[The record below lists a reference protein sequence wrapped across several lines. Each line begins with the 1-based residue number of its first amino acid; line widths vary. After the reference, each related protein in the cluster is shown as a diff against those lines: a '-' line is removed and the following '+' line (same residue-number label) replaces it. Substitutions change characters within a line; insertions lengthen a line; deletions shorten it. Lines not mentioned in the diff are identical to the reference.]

1 MKKWTKKTKR
11 TVALGLVAVAVIGG
25 GSAYAYSSSQ
35 SKQKLEAAQ
44 AEVMNQETTLKSLN
58 RDLKGYFDK
67 KSPSYLVENMQE
79 SQVKDFKKEVEKAT
93 SLKETTTKVDHTSFD
108 KEVEAV
114 KKTMTT
120 LEKTFEQQQAANN
133 LFQGTAVNGAKISKD
148 LPIADDLKQ
157 ETIDQ
162 VKKSVEKS
170 TSDFEKTVQSLAVEA
185 ENQVKQLD
193 KAKQATAKVYK
204 DKVISTDTKL
214 YDAAKTEVDKIKN
227 AKAKK
232 ALTDQLSKVKADMD
246 KKTADETK
254 GQAETKQ
261 ESGAPQQ
268 QAKTPEAQE
277 TAQAPT
283 QTNQEQTTPDYT
295 GTGGATDNGG
305 YVPQTPQPQAPQEQ
319 TPPTSNGG
327 GGNTGT
333 TPPVQPEQP
342 TEPSK
347 PAGPPA
353 GTVGP
358 FYSEDACWAY
368 AESQGWSGFAVT
380 IIDGAMYISP
390 R

>member
-1 MKKWTKKTKR
+1 MKKWTKKT
-11 TVALGLVAVAVIGG
+11 VALSLVAIAVIGG

-44 AEVMNQETTLKSLN
+44 AEVMNQETKLKSLN

-79 SQVKDFKKEVEKAT
+79 SQIKDFKKDVEKAT
-93 SLKETTTKVDHTSFD
+93 SLKETTVKVDHSNFD

-114 KKTMTT
+114 NKTMTT
-120 LEKTFEQQQAANN
+120 LETTFEQQQAVNK
-133 LFQGTAVNGAKISKD
+133 LFQGAAVNGAKISKE

-157 ETIDQ
+157 ATIDQ
-162 VKKSVEKS
+162 VKKSVEKP
-170 TSDFEKTVQSLAVEA
+170 TSDFEKTIQSLAGEA

-193 KAKQATAKVYK
+193 KAKQATEKVYK

-214 YDAAKTEVDKIKN
+214 YDTAKEEVDKIKN
-227 AKAKK
+227 EKAKK
-232 ALTDQLSKVKADMD
+232 VFTDQLSKVKADID
-246 KKTADETK
+246 KKAAEEAK

-261 ESGAPQQ
+261 ESSTPQQ

-277 TAQAPT
+277 AAQAPT
-283 QTNQEQTTPDYT
+283 QENQGQTTPDYT

-305 YVPQTPQPQAPQEQ
+305 YVPQTPQPQVPQEQ
-319 TPPTSNGG
+319 TPPASNGG

-342 TEPSK
+342 TEPSQ
-347 PAGPPA
+347 PVGPPA

-358 FYSEDACWAY
+358 FYSDDECLAY
-368 AESQGWSGFAVT
+368 ARSQGWKGYAT
-380 IIDGAMYISP
+380 IIIDGAMYISP

>member
-1 MKKWTKKTKR
+1 MKKWTNKTKK
-11 TVALGLVAVAVIGG
+11 TVALGLVAIALIGG

-44 AEVMNQETTLKSLN
+44 AEVMKQETTLKSLN

-67 KSPSYLVENMQE
+67 KSPSFLVENMQE
-79 SQVKDFKKEVEKAT
+79 SQVKDFKKEVEKTT
-93 SLKETTTKVDHTSFD
+93 SLKETTPKVDHTSFD
-108 KEVEAV
+108 KEVEAIN
-114 KKTMTT
+114 KTMTT
-120 LEKTFEQQQAANN
+120 LEKTFEQQQAVNK
-133 LFQGTAVNGAKISKD
+133 LFQGAAVNGAKISKE
-148 LPIADDLKQ
+148 LPITDDLKQ

-193 KAKQATAKVYK
+193 KAKQATEKVYK
-204 DKVISTDTKL
+204 DKVISTDAKL
-214 YDAAKTEVDKIKN
+214 YDTAKAEVDKVKN

-232 ALTDQLSKVKADMD
+232 ALTDQLSKVKADID
-246 KKTADETK
+246 KKAAEEVK

-261 ESGAPQQ
+261 ESGTPQQ

-283 QTNQEQTTPDYT
+283 QGNQGQPTTDYT
-295 GTGGATDNGG
+295 GSGGVTDTGG
-305 YVPQTPQPQAPQEQ
+305 YVPQTPQPQVPQEQ

-327 GGNTGT
+327 GGNTGAT
-333 TPPVQPEQP
+333 SPVQPEQP

>member
-1 MKKWTKKTKR
+1 MKKWTNKTKK
-11 TVALGLVAVAVIGG
+11 TVALGLVVIAVIGG
-25 GSAYAYSSSQ
+25 GSAYAYSSGQ

-44 AEVMNQETTLKSLN
+44 TEVNNQETTLKTLN

-79 SQVKDFKKEVEKAT
+79 SKIKELKKEVENAT
-93 SLKETTTKVDHTSFD
+93 SLKETTLKVDHTSFD
-108 KEVEAV
+108 NEVEAV
-114 KKTMTT
+114 NKTMTT
-120 LEKTFEQQQAANN
+120 LETTFEQQQAVNK
-133 LFQGTAVNGAKISKD
+133 LFQETAVNGAKISKE

-162 VKKSVEKS
+162 VKKLVEKP
-170 TSDFEKTVQSLAVEA
+170 TSDFEKTIQSLTTEA

-214 YDAAKTEVDKIKN
+214 YDTAKTEVDKVKN

-232 ALTDQLSKVKADMD
+232 ALTDQLSKVKADID
-246 KKTADETK
+246 KKAAEEEK

-261 ESGAPQQ
+261 ESGTPQQ

-283 QTNQEQTTPDYT
+283 QTDQGQATPDYT
-295 GTGGATDNGG
+295 GSGGATDNGG
-305 YVPQTPQPQAPQEQ
+305 YVPQTPQPQVPQEQ

-327 GGNTGT
+327 GGA

>member
-11 TVALGLVAVAVIGG
+11 KVVLGLVAIAVIGG

-79 SQVKDFKKEVEKAT
+79 SQIKDLKKEVENAT
-93 SLKETTTKVDHTSFD
+93 SLKETTLKVDRTSFD
-108 KEVEAV
+108 KEVESLN
-114 KKTMTT
+114 KTMTT
-120 LEKTFEQQQAANN
+120 LEKTFEQQQSVNK

-148 LPIADDLKQ
+148 LPIVDDLKQ
-157 ETIDQ
+157 EKIDQ
-162 VKKSVEKS
+162 VKKSVKKQ
-170 TSDFEKTVQSLAVEA
+170 TSDFNKTVQSLAVEA
-185 ENQVKQLD
+185 ENQLKQLD
-193 KAKQATAKVYK
+193 KAKQSTAKVYK

-214 YDAAKTEVDKIKN
+214 YDTATAEVNKIKN
-227 AKAKK
+227 SKAKK
-232 ALTDQLSKVKADMD
+232 ALTDQLNKVKAAMD
-246 KKTADETK
+246 KKNANEEK
-254 GQAETKQ
+254 AQAETKQ
-261 ESGAPQQ
+261 ENGTPQQ

-277 TAQAPT
+277 TVQAPT
-283 QTNQEQTTPDYT
+283 QTDQGQITPDYT
-295 GTGGATDNGG
+295 GTGGASDNGG
-305 YVPQTPQPQAPQEQ
+305 YVPQTPQPQVPQEQ
-319 TPPTSNGG
+319 TPPNSNGG
-327 GGNTGT
+327 GGNAGT

>member
-1 MKKWTKKTKR
+1 MKKWTNKTKK
-11 TVALGLVAVAVIGG
+11 TVALCLVAVAVIGG
-25 GSAYAYSSSQ
+25 GSAYAYSSGQ

-44 AEVMNQETTLKSLN
+44 TEVKKQEATLKTLN

-79 SQVKDFKKEVEKAT
+79 SKIKELKKEVENAT
-93 SLKETTTKVDHTSFD
+93 SLKETTLKVDHTSFD

-114 KKTMTT
+114 NKTMTK
-120 LEKTFEQQQAANN
+120 LETTFEKQQAVNK
-133 LFQGTAVNGAKISKD
+133 LFQEKAVNGAEISKE

-162 VKKSVEKS
+162 VKKSVEKP
-170 TSDFEKTVQSLAVEA
+170 TSDFEKTIQSLTAEA
-185 ENQVKQLD
+185 ENQLKQLD
-193 KAKQATAKVYK
+193 KAKQATTKVYK

-214 YDAAKTEVDKIKN
+214 YDTAKTEVDKVKN

-232 ALTDQLSKVKADMD
+232 ALTDQLSKVKADID
-246 KKTADETK
+246 KKAAEEAK

-261 ESGAPQQ
+261 ESGTPQQ
-268 QAKTPEAQE
+268 QAKTTEAQE

-283 QTNQEQTTPDYT
+283 QGNQGQPTPDYT

-305 YVPQTPQPQAPQEQ
+305 YVPQTPQPQVPQEQ

-347 PAGPPA
+347 PVGPPA

>member
-1 MKKWTKKTKR
+1 MKKWTNKTKK
-11 TVALGLVAVAVIGG
+11 TVALGLVAIAVIGG

-44 AEVMNQETTLKSLN
+44 TEVKNQEATLKSLN
-58 RDLKGYFDK
+58 RDLKGYLDK

-79 SQVKDFKKEVEKAT
+79 SQIKELKKEVEKAT
-93 SLKETTTKVDHTSFD
+93 SLKETTIKVDHSTFD

-114 KKTMTT
+114 NETMTT
-120 LEKTFEQQQAANN
+120 LETTFEQQQAVNK
-133 LFQGTAVNGAKISKD
+133 LFQGAAVNGAKISKD

-162 VKKSVEKS
+162 VKKSVEKA
-170 TSDFEKTVQSLAVEA
+170 TSDFAKTIQSLTVEA

-193 KAKQATAKVYK
+193 KANQATEKVYK

-214 YDAAKTEVDKIKN
+214 YDTAKTEVDKVKN

-232 ALTDQLSKVKADMD
+232 ALTDQLSKVKADID
-246 KKTADETK
+246 KKAAEEAK

-261 ESGAPQQ
+261 ESGTPQQ
-268 QAKTPEAQE
+268 QAKTPEAQG

-283 QTNQEQTTPDYT
+283 QTDQGQATPDYT
-295 GTGGATDNGG
+295 GSGGATDNGG
-305 YVPQTPQPQAPQEQ
+305 YVPQTPQPQVPQEQ

-327 GGNTGT
+327 GGNTGA

-358 FYSEDACWAY
+358 FSSYDECYAY
-368 AESQGWSGFAVT
+368 ADSQGWLGFAT
-380 IIDGAMYISP
+380 IIIDGAMYISP